1 MNTRYNDAASKKG
14 KNIMR
19 IRVLAHLDKSISIPI
34 NHQYALTGVIYNF
47 LKNADI
53 DYASFLHQEGY
64 RGSAETDSRRFKLF
78 CFSTLRSRRRKIHGA
93 SLWLGPGE
101 IEWLVT
107 SPVEKFLQEFASGL
121 LNAGELRIG
130 SATLPL
136 SNVETLQR
144 RTFGNKAAFTCLTPI
159 VCSVSDNEHAHARYL
174 TPQDAEFSEA
184 VRHNLI
190 RKFIALHG
198 HPPQEENLKL
208 QWDAD
213 YLQRNRGTK
222 LVEYKSTFI
231 KGAFAPFCVE
241 GSVELI
247 ELLYEAG
254 AGEKNSGGFGMVE
267 VKEK

>member
-1 MNTRYNDAASKKG
+1 
-14 KNIMR
+14 MR
-19 IRVLAHLDKSISIPI
+19 IRIIANLDKCISLPI
-34 NHQYALTGVIYNF
+34 NHQYALTGVVYNF
-47 LKNADI
+47 LKSADI

-64 RGSAETDSRRFKLF
+64 SASTEDDSRRFKLF
-78 CFSTLRSRRRKIHGA
+78 CFSTLRSRRRKIEGT
-93 SLWLGPGE
+93 SLRLGPGE
-101 IEWLVT
+101 VEWLVT

-121 LNAGELRIG
+121 LSEGELRIG

-136 SNVETLQR
+136 SNVETLPHHI
-144 RTFGNKAAFTCLTPI
+144 FGNKAAFTCLTPI

-174 TPQDAEFSEA
+174 IPQDAEFSEA

-208 QWDAD
+208 QWDTE
-213 YLQRNRGTK
+213 YLQRHRGTK
-222 LVEYKSTFI
+222 LVEYKGTFI

-241 GSVELI
+241 GSAELI

-254 AGEKNSGGFGMVE
+254 AGEKNSAGFGMVE